1 MQTKTIDLTPTWR
14 QILPAV
20 IVMLENPKTKRDALD
35 ELTRMAGAA
44 DRYVELWNS
53 GRIKEGK

>member
-1 MQTKTIDLTPTWR
+1 MQTVDLTPTWR
-14 QILPAV
+14 EILPAV